1 MCFICML
8 VWTPHVCLLSLEA
21 RRGLRILRNWST
33 DGCERPCGCYDPN
46 LDFWKG
52 QCSWPLIHLL
62 IFHLSTPLYFLL
74 ARTCGRGFETMY
86 ICWFSISFCLILSI
100 DSIPS
105 SHFISCKSFYL
116 IVDFEFFSLFC
127 CIMNILMLD
136 QLSDNIRCYG
146 SDLTCL
152 IPLS

>member
-1 MCFICML
+1 ML

-33 DGCERPCGCYDPN
+33 DGCEWPCGCYDPN
-46 LDFWKG
+46 PG
-52 QCSWPLIHLL
+52 LL
-62 IFHLSTPLYFLL
+62 EGPVLLTTDPSVYIPSLY
-74 ARTCGRGFETMY
+74 
-86 ICWFSISFCLILSI
+86 SLILSI
-100 DSIPS
+100 GTYLWQGFWNYVYLLVFYIILFNLINRFHSLES
-105 SHFISCKSFYL
+105 FYFLQISYL

-136 QLSDNIRCYG
+136 QLLDNIRCYG
-146 SDLTCL
+146 SYLTCL